1 MYKHWTV
8 HPRGDWMKRDIAI
21 ERFREI
27 ASEKHVLDLDNAE
40 KLLPVLELMLDQA
53 YLGILF
59 VDPQGII
66 RFMNQ
71 QYEELIGVD
80 RRETYGKHITEYF
93 PDSRLPEVIRTRKA
107 ELGWRYN
114 YKGKGTLV
122 VNRIPITKGKKFIG
136 AMTQCIFQD
145 ISELREMARK
155 LDLLET
161 KVQTFKRAA
170 SDLLTAKYDIEDIKG
185 ISPSILDLKK
195 MALIY
200 APTESA
206 VLITGETG
214 TGKELFAHAIH
225 HAGNRSEGP
234 IVCVNCA
241 SIPDELLESEL
252 FGYGP
257 GAFTGAKKKGKM
269 GKIELSHGGTL
280 FLDEIGE
287 LPFRAQA
294 KLLRVLEEKQ
304 VEKIGAL
311 LPAEVDF
318 RLIAATNR
326 PLDFLNDQKNFRQ
339 DLFHRLSAIL
349 ISIPPLR
356 ERAED
361 IPVLSEHFLRMG
373 PGRDM
378 KLTDEATLEMMEYS
392 WPGNVRELRN
402 ALELAACISQSG
414 NVIDVEHLPKHITAS
429 KSQAHTEEKHRDL
442 SLNAE
447 IDAREIQLIKKA
459 LASCRGNKLRAAKM
473 LGISRS
479 SLYNKIKRYA
489 IPTI

>member
-1 MYKHWTV
+1 
-8 HPRGDWMKRDIAI
+8 MKRNKSTGHLG
-21 ERFREI
+21 EV

-59 VDPQGII
+59 VDPKGII

-71 QYEELIGVD
+71 QYEALIGVD
-80 RRETYGKHITEYF
+80 RKVTYGKHITEYF
-93 PDSRLPEVIRTRKA
+93 PDSRLPEVIRTKKA
-107 ELGWRYN
+107 ELGWKYN
-114 YKGKGTLV
+114 YQGKGTLV
-122 VNRIPITKGKKFIG
+122 VNRIPITKGDKFIG

-161 KVQTFKRAA
+161 KVRTFERAA
-170 SDLLTAKYDIEDIKG
+170 SDLLTPKYDIDDIKG
-185 ISPSILDLKK
+185 ISPSISDLKK
-195 MALIY
+195 MALLY
-200 APTESA
+200 APTDSA

-225 HAGNRSEGP
+225 HASNRSEGP

-241 SIPDELLESEL
+241 SIPEELLESEL

-269 GKIELSHGGTL
+269 GKIELSHGGSL

-287 LPFRAQA
+287 LPFKAQA
-294 KLLRVLEEKQ
+294 KLLRVLEEKR
-304 VEKIGAL
+304 VEKIGNL
-311 LPAEVDF
+311 LPAEIDF
-318 RLIAATNR
+318 RLITATNR
-326 PLDFLNDQKNFRQ
+326 PHNFLNDQKNFRQ

-356 ERAED
+356 ERTED
-361 IPVLSEHFLRMG
+361 IPVLVEHFLQMG
-373 PGRDM
+373 PGRGM
-378 KLTDEATLEMMEYS
+378 TLTDEAIHEMMKYS

-402 ALELAACISQSG
+402 ALELAVCVTQNGHI
-414 NVIDVEHLPKHITAS
+414 IDVDHLPRHISSS
-429 KSQAHTEEKHRDL
+429 KSRADDEEKHNGL
-442 SLNAE
+442 AFNAE

-459 LASCRGNKLRAAKM
+459 LSKCRGNKLRAAKM

-489 IPTI
+489 IPTR

>member
-1 MYKHWTV
+1 MGNV
-8 HPRGDWMKRDIAI
+8 GAGCLGDVAL
-21 ERFREI
+21 
-27 ASEKHVLDLDNAE
+27 EKHVLDLDNAE

-53 YLGILF
+53 YLGIIF
-59 VDPQGII
+59 VDPNCFI

-80 RRETYGKHITEYF
+80 RREAYGKHITEYF
-93 PDSRLPEVIRTRKA
+93 PDSRLPHVIQTRQA

-114 YKGKGTLV
+114 YQGKGTLV
-122 VNRIPITKGKKFIG
+122 INRIPITKGDKLIG

-155 LDLLET
+155 LDILET
-161 KVQTFKRAA
+161 KVKTFKRAA
-170 SDLLTAKYDIEDIKG
+170 SDLLTPKYNIDDIKG
-185 ISPSILDLKK
+185 VSPSITDLKK
-195 MALIY
+195 MALMY
-200 APTESA
+200 APADSA

-225 HAGNRSEGP
+225 HASSRSEGP

-269 GKIELSHGGTL
+269 GKIELSHEGTL

-287 LPFRAQA
+287 LPFKAQA
-294 KLLRVLEEKQ
+294 KLLRVLEEKR
-304 VEKIGAL
+304 VEKIGDL

-326 PLDFLNDQKNFRQ
+326 PLDFLNDQRHFRQ

-356 ERAED
+356 ERAVD
-361 IPVLSEHFLRMG
+361 IPVLVEHFLQSG
-373 PGRDM
+373 PGRH
-378 KLTDEATLEMMEYS
+378 KSLTNATISEMMQYP

-402 ALELAACISQSG
+402 ALELAVCVTQNSSVI
-414 NVIDVEHLPKHITAS
+414 NVDHLPRHILS
-429 KSQAHTEEKHRDL
+429 RKLHDGNEKERPGL
-442 SLNAE
+442 KLNAE
-447 IDAREIQLIKKA
+447 IAASEIQLIKKA
-459 LASCRGNKLRAAKM
+459 LGDCRGNKLQAAKM

-479 SLYNKIKRYA
+479 SLYNKIKRYEIAA
-489 IPTI
+489 I

>member
-1 MYKHWTV
+1 MGNVGTGFFKEV
-8 HPRGDWMKRDIAI
+8 
-21 ERFREI
+21 

-53 YLGILF
+53 YLGIIF
-59 VDPQGII
+59 VDPNCFI

-80 RRETYGKHITEYF
+80 RREAYGKHITEYF
-93 PDSRLPEVIRTRKA
+93 PDSRLPHVIRTRQA

-114 YKGKGTLV
+114 YQGKGTLV
-122 VNRIPITKGKKFIG
+122 INRIPITKGDKLIG

-155 LDLLET
+155 LDILET
-161 KVQTFKRAA
+161 KVKTFKRAA
-170 SDLLTAKYDIEDIKG
+170 SDLLTPKYDIEDIKG
-185 ISPSILDLKK
+185 VSPSIVDLKK
-195 MALIY
+195 MALMY
-200 APTESA
+200 APADIA

-225 HAGNRSEGP
+225 HAGSRSEGP

-269 GKIELSHGGTL
+269 GKIELSNGGTL

-294 KLLRVLEEKQ
+294 KLLRVLEEKR
-304 VEKIGAL
+304 VEKIGDL

-318 RLIAATNR
+318 RIIAATNR
-326 PLDFLNDQKNFRQ
+326 PLDFLNDQRHFRQ
-339 DLFHRLSAIL
+339 DLFHRLSAML

-361 IPVLSEHFLRMG
+361 IPVLAEHFLKMG
-373 PGRDM
+373 HGRDM
-378 KLTDEATLEMMEYS
+378 TLTDDATHVMMEHS

-402 ALELAACISQSG
+402 ALELAVCISQNG
-414 NVIDVEHLPKHITAS
+414 HVIDVEHLPKHITAS
-429 KSQAHTEEKHRDL
+429 KSRAHTEEKHRGL
-442 SLNAE
+442 ALNAE
-447 IDAREIQLIKKA
+447 IDVMEIQLIKKA
-459 LASCRGNKLRAAKM
+459 LTNCRGNKLQAAKM

-479 SLYNKIKRYA
+479 SLYNKIKRYE
-489 IPTI
+489 ITTI

>member
-1 MYKHWTV
+1 MV
-8 HPRGDWMKRDIAI
+8 GNIAI
-21 ERFREI
+21 DRLREV

-53 YLGILF
+53 FLGILF
-59 VDPQGII
+59 VDPRGVI

-80 RRETYGKHITEYF
+80 RREVYGKHITEYF

-107 ELGWRYN
+107 ELGWKYN
-114 YKGKGTLV
+114 YQGKGTLV
-122 VNRIPITKGKKFIG
+122 VNRIPITKGDKFIG

-161 KVQTFKRAA
+161 KVQTFKRTA
-170 SDLLTAKYDIEDIKG
+170 SDLLTAKYDIDDIKG
-185 ISPSILDLKK
+185 VSPSIVDLKK
-195 MALIY
+195 MARIY
-200 APTESA
+200 APTDSA

-214 TGKELFAHAIH
+214 TGKELFAHGIH
-225 HAGNRSEGP
+225 HAGSRNEGP

-257 GAFTGAKKKGKM
+257 GAFTGARKKGKM

-287 LPFRAQA
+287 LPFKAQA
-294 KLLRVLEEKQ
+294 KLLRVLEEKR
-304 VEKIGAL
+304 VEKIGDL
-311 LPAEVDF
+311 LPAEIDF

-326 PLDFLNDQKNFRQ
+326 PLDFLKNQKNFRQ

-356 ERAED
+356 ERTED
-361 IPVLSEHFLRMG
+361 IPVLAEHFLQTG
-373 PGRDM
+373 PGRGM
-378 KLTDEATLEMMEYS
+378 ALTDEAIHEMIEYS
-392 WPGNVRELRN
+392 WLGNVRELRN
-402 ALELAACISQSG
+402 ALELAVCVTQNG
-414 NVIDVEHLPKHITAS
+414 HVIDVDHLPRHITAS
-429 KSQAHTEEKHRDL
+429 KPRAHMEEEHQGL
-442 SLNAE
+442 TLNAE

-459 LASCRGNKLRAAKM
+459 LSNCRGNKVRAAKM

-489 IPTI
+489 IGTT

>member
-1 MYKHWTV
+1 M
-8 HPRGDWMKRDIAI
+8 AI
-21 ERFREI
+21 DRLREV

-40 KLLPVLELMLDQA
+40 KLLPLLELMLDQA

-59 VDPQGII
+59 VDPHGVI

-107 ELGWRYN
+107 ELGWKYN
-114 YKGKGTLV
+114 YQGKGTLM
-122 VNRIPITKGKKFIG
+122 VNRIPITKGDKFIG

-155 LDLLET
+155 LDLLKT

-170 SDLLTAKYDIEDIKG
+170 SDLLTAKYDIDDIKG
-185 ISPSILDLKK
+185 ISPSMVDLKK

-200 APTESA
+200 APTDSA

-214 TGKELFAHAIH
+214 TGKELFAHGIH
-225 HAGNRSEGP
+225 HAGSRNEGP

-269 GKIELSHGGTL
+269 GKIELSHGGTF

-287 LPFRAQA
+287 L
-294 KLLRVLEEKQ
+294 
-304 VEKIGAL
+304 
-311 LPAEVDF
+311 
-318 RLIAATNR
+318 
-326 PLDFLNDQKNFRQ
+326 
-339 DLFHRLSAIL
+339 LFQ
-349 ISIPPLR
+349 
-356 ERAED
+356 
-361 IPVLSEHFLRMG
+361 G
-373 PGRDM
+373 PGEIAPGAGR
-378 KLTDEATLEMMEYS
+378 EAGGEDRQ
-392 WPGNVRELRN
+392 PPACRN
-402 ALELAACISQSG
+402 RF
-414 NVIDVEHLPKHITAS
+414 
-429 KSQAHTEEKHRDL
+429 QAHRRHQQT
-442 SLNAE
+442 
-447 IDAREIQLIKKA
+447 
-459 LASCRGNKLRAAKM
+459 
-473 LGISRS
+473 
-479 SLYNKIKRYA
+479 
-489 IPTI
+489 P

>member
-1 MYKHWTV
+1 
-8 HPRGDWMKRDIAI
+8 
-21 ERFREI
+21 
-27 ASEKHVLDLDNAE
+27 
-40 KLLPVLELMLDQA
+40 MLDQA
-53 YLGILF
+53 YLGIVF
-59 VDPQGII
+59 VDPEGVI

-80 RRETYGKHITEYF
+80 RKETYGKHITEYF

-107 ELGWRYN
+107 ELGWKYN
-114 YKGKGTLV
+114 YQGKGTLV
-122 VNRIPITKGKKFIG
+122 VNRIPITKGGKLIG
-136 AMTQCIFQD
+136 AMTQSIFQD

-170 SDLLTAKYDIEDIKG
+170 SDLLTAKYDIDDIKG
-185 ISPSILDLKK
+185 ISPSIVDLKK
-195 MALIY
+195 MALMY
-200 APTESA
+200 APTDSA

-234 IVCVNCA
+234 FVCVNCA
-241 SIPDELLESEL
+241 AIPDELLESEL

-257 GAFTGAKKKGKM
+257 GAFTGAQKKGKM

-287 LPFRAQA
+287 LPFKAQA
-294 KLLRVLEEKQ
+294 KLLRVLEEKR
-304 VEKIGAL
+304 VEKIGEL
-311 LPAEVDF
+311 LPSEIDF

-326 PLDFLNDQKNFRQ
+326 PLDFLNNQKNFRQ
-339 DLFHRLSAIL
+339 DLFHRLSV
-349 ISIPPLR
+349 ISIGISPLR
-356 ERAED
+356 ERVED
-361 IPVLSEHFLRMG
+361 IPILVEHFLQGG
-373 PGRDM
+373 PGRRM
-378 KLTDEATLEMMEYS
+378 KVTKKALHEMIHYA

-402 ALELAACISQSG
+402 ALELAVCVAQDEDA
-414 NVIDVEHLPKHITAS
+414 IDVDHLPGHMNVTKPET
-429 KSQAHTEEKHRDL
+429 QAEENQNDL
-442 SLNAE
+442 HMKDKIRTN
-447 IDAREIQLIKKA
+447 EIQLIENA
-459 LASCRGNKLRAAKM
+459 LYSCRGNKARAAKM

>member
-1 MYKHWTV
+1 MV
-8 HPRGDWMKRDIAI
+8 GDIAI
-21 ERFREI
+21 ERFREV

-59 VDPQGII
+59 VDPHGVI

-71 QYEELIGVD
+71 QYEELIGVA
-80 RRETYGKHITEYF
+80 RREAYGKHITEYF

-107 ELGWRYN
+107 ELGWKYN
-114 YKGKGTLV
+114 YQGKGTLV
-122 VNRIPITKGKKFIG
+122 VNRIPITKGDKFIG

-170 SDLLTAKYDIEDIKG
+170 SDLLTPKYDIDDIKG
-185 ISPSILDLKK
+185 ISPSIVDLKK
-195 MALIY
+195 MALMY

-214 TGKELFAHAIH
+214 TGKELFAHGIH

-257 GAFTGAKKKGKM
+257 GAFTGANKNGKM

-280 FLDEIGE
+280 FLDEVGE
-287 LPFRAQA
+287 LPFKAQA
-294 KLLRVLEEKQ
+294 KLLRVLEEKR
-304 VEKIGAL
+304 VEKIGEV
-311 LPAEVDF
+311 LPSDVDF

-326 PLDFLNDQKNFRQ
+326 PFDFLNNQKNFRQ

-356 ERAED
+356 ERTED
-361 IPVLSEHFLRMG
+361 IPVLTEHFLQTG
-373 PGRDM
+373 PGRGM
-378 KLTDEATLEMMEYS
+378 ALTDEAILEMTEYS

-402 ALELAACISQSG
+402 ALELAVCVTQDG
-414 NVIDVEHLPKHITAS
+414 NVIDLDHLPRHITAS
-429 KSQAHTEEKHRDL
+429 KPRAHMEEEHQGL
-442 SLNAE
+442 TLNAE

-459 LASCRGNKLRAAKM
+459 LLNCRGNKLRAAKM

-489 IPTI
+489 IGTT